1 MISFRE
7 KVSKLREDLLNKV
20 KQNYSLAKDA
30 IEDNQWDK
38 AYFYLQKIQG
48 LFPNY
53 EDTPHLMDRCK
64 KDGTKYYLSKA
75 KELFFIKRILSK
87 LFFFLRKG
95 LILDPLNKDAR
106 QLLEQAKTNDTKEY
120 FF

>member
-75 KELFFIKRILSK
+75 KELFL
-87 LFFFLRKG
+87 
-95 LILDPLNKDAR
+95 
-106 QLLEQAKTNDTKEY
+106 
-120 FF
+120 